1 VSRTDKGLAKAS
13 EWGENATSYVLGSN
27 GELNRTPHNVHALPN
42 EPALRG
48 CRDRDLLIYIA
59 CRGVVA
65 IDHVMSWLVV
75 GRTAAYRRVSH
86 CVEAGLI
93 ERLELLRT
101 EPSLLR
107 VTRKGLRYLGLDA
120 LPVAEV
126 TPATAPHWLRCA
138 SVARHLYETEFRA
151 HEIWSERDIRLAES
165 GAGQP
170 IASAK
175 VGELPIGG
183 PRYHRPDLAIVN
195 ADGVVAVEVELSL
208 KAPRRLQAILRGWRR
223 AHWVAEVR
231 YYAAPGPVTRGLE
244 RAVAKTHTAEK
255 VRILEVPP
263 RAWSEQASLQGGAQ
277 GASQSGSSA
286 TEAKT
291 KAPESG
297 DPSRSEQGASRCSR

>member
-1 VSRTDKGLAKAS
+1 MRNST
-13 EWGENATSYVLGSN
+13 ATHI
-27 GELNRTPHNVHALPN
+27 TVHALPS
-42 EPALRG
+42 EPALRQ

-59 CRGVVA
+59 CQGVVA
-65 IDHVMSWLVV
+65 IDHVMSALVV

-138 SVARHLYETEFRA
+138 SVARHLYETEFDA
-151 HEIWSERDIRLAES
+151 HEIFSERDIRLAE
-165 GAGQP
+165 QMQRDP
-170 IASAK
+170 VASAK
-175 VGELPIGG
+175 VGELSIGG

-195 ADGVVAVEVELSL
+195 PGEVIAIEVELSL

-223 AHWVAEVR
+223 ADWVREVR

-255 VRILEVPP
+255 VQILELVP
-263 RAWSEQASLQGGAQ
+263 R
-277 GASQSGSSA
+277 
-286 TEAKT
+286 
-291 KAPESG
+291 
-297 DPSRSEQGASRCSR
+297 